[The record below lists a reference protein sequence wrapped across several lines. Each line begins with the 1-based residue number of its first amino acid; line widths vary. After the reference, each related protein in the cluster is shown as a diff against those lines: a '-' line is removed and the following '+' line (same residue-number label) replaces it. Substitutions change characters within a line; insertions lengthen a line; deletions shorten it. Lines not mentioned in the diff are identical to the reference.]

1 MNLTYVP
8 LLQEERDL
16 YRRPRDYKRFKAY
29 LHMTLDFATQRVRL
43 PTLGMNPMAKEHV
56 GAFLDALLALDA
68 EAVGEQAM
76 REAAPHLTHIP
87 GSYRVALV
95 VCDDVAGGWTNRYS
109 CEYANRVC
117 APPTPGQSYIDWLG
131 VVLWVGDPPTAQMVR
146 EQVLT
151 TLYRMAYIHEH
162 GHAGTL
168 RELMAQEGQ
177 VMARAGLT
185 HPSLDA
191 EDLEYTRWV
200 LEPLLDAAEMR
211 TAVQCLFGD
220 AAGRT
225 LGFPPLGLS
234 PWAGLALA
242 LHDARSRV
250 DSPLAM

>member
-1 MNLTYVP
+1 
-8 LLQEERDL
+8 
-16 YRRPRDYKRFKAY
+16 
-29 LHMTLDFATQRVRL
+29 
-43 PTLGMNPMAKEHV
+43 MNPMAKEHV
-56 GAFLDALLALDA
+56 GTFLDALLALDA
-68 EAVGEQAM
+68 EAVAEQAM
-76 REAAPHLTHIP
+76 REAAPQLAHIP

-109 CEYANRVC
+109 CEYANRLC
-117 APPTPGQSYIDWLG
+117 APPPGQSYIDWLG

-151 TLYRMAYIHEH
+151 TLYRTAHIHEH
-162 GHAGTL
+162 GHASTL
-168 RELMAQEGQ
+168 RDLMAQEGQ

-185 HPSLDA
+185 QPSLDA

-200 LEPLLDAAEMR
+200 LEPLLDAADMR

-220 AAGRT
+220 AASRT

-250 DSPLAM
+250 DSPLVM